1 MLNPWTIVLTRKQ
14 NQSIKIGKDITITVL
29 SMRGHSIKLGVSA
42 PNHIEVHRQ
51 EIYQKIQ
58 ANLGKDQLNNE

>member
-1 MLNPWTIVLTRKQ
+1 MLVLTRKQ

-29 SMRGHSIKLGVSA
+29 SMRDHSIKLGVSA
-42 PNHIEVHRQ
+42 PNHVEVHRQ

-58 ANLGKDQLNNE
+58 AKRGKDQSNDE